1 MLHDARPSVSES
13 CLTDDPCQSEE
24 RWLRSR
30 PVRPRVGG
38 HHVTKHDD
46 SYRLT
51 RRHFLAAASSAAAL
65 AACGPAATAPTA
77 TPGSTSATAAAA
89 TPSPGKTLK
98 IGQLLPFTKVYAELG
113 NSMRRASDLYVELK
127 GGKLANRP
135 VTFIYEDE
143 ANDPAV
149 GAQKTQKFIEQ
160 DQVDLM
166 MFIETNAGGNALT
179 RATTDCKP
187 ACKSKYIFRA
197 SFSSYQISYPIGE
210 YFATKKG
217 VKEVF
222 TFVSDYGFGNESAAD
237 FTSGFTKGGGKI
249 TGSLK
254 APLGSADFL
263 PYVTQIK
270 AQQTKDIYS
279 FFSGT
284 DAINYI
290 KAWTQLG
297 MPAAGYK
304 MNGAGFL
311 TEQDVLKEVKDQAN
325 GATTSLFWAVTLD
338 NAENKAFVD
347 AYQKEYSLLPDVFA
361 VQAWDGMQVVDL
373 ALQAVKGD
381 TTNKDA
387 FIAALENVKF
397 KSPRGDFEF
406 DKETHNPIQDMYI
419 REVKVQSG
427 QAVNT
432 IVGKVAR
439 VTDPGK

>member
-1 MLHDARPSVSES
+1 VE
-13 CLTDDPCQSEE
+13 
-24 RWLRSR
+24 
-30 PVRPRVGG
+30 G
-38 HHVTKHDD
+38 HQMDEKPGAEHR

-51 RRHFLAAASSAAAL
+51 RRQFLAASTAAAAL
-65 AACGPAATAPTA
+65 AACGPASTPNPSGGAVATA
-77 TPGSTSATAAAA
+77 
-89 TPSPGKTLK
+89 SPGPALK

-113 NSMRRASDLYVELK
+113 NSMKRATDLYVKQK
-127 GGKLANRP
+127 GGMLANRP
-135 VTFIYEDE
+135 VTVVYADE
-143 ANDPAV
+143 ANDPV
-149 GAQKTQKFIEQ
+149 IGAQMTNKFI
-160 DQVDLM
+160 DSDRVDLM
-166 MFIETNAGGNALT
+166 MGIVATPIAYAVRNAIDAAKLIFIETNAGGNALT
-179 RATTDCKP
+179 RTTADCKP
-187 ACKSKYIFRA
+187 SCKSKYIFRS
-197 SFSSYQISYPIGE
+197 SFSSYQISFPIGE

-222 TFVSDYGFGNESAAD
+222 TFVADYGFGNESAAD
-237 FTSGFTKGGGKI
+237 FTTGFTKGGGKI

-263 PYVTQIK
+263 PYVTTLK
-270 AQQTKDIYS
+270 GQQTKDIYS

-290 KAWTQLG
+290 KAWNQLG

-311 TEQDVLKEVKDQAN
+311 TEQDVLKEVKDQAT

-338 NAENKAFVD
+338 NAENKAFSD

-361 VQAWDGMQVVDL
+361 VQAWDGMQAVDL

-406 DKETHNPIQDMYI
+406 DKETHNPIQDIYI

-432 IVGKVAR
+432 IVDKVAR
-439 VTDPGK
+439 VIDPGK

>member
-1 MLHDARPSVSES
+1 MDEDKGA
-13 CLTDDPCQSEE
+13 E
-24 RWLRSR
+24 RR
-30 PVRPRVGG
+30 
-38 HHVTKHDD
+38 T
-46 SYRLT
+46 YRLT
-51 RRHFLAAASSAAAL
+51 RRQFLAASSAAAAA
-65 AACGPAATAPTA
+65 AACGPAATPTPSGAA
-77 TPGSTSATAAAA
+77 TSTAAATA
-89 TPSPGKTLK
+89 SAGPALK
-98 IGQLLPFTKVYAELG
+98 IGQLLPFSKVYAELG
-113 NSMRRASDLYVELK
+113 ASMRRSSELYLKQK
-127 GGKLANRP
+127 GGSLAGRP
-135 VTFIYEDE
+135 VTWVWEDE
-143 ANDPAV
+143 ANDPVV
-149 GAQKTQKFIEQ
+149 GAQKTAKFIDQ
-160 DQVDLM
+160 DRVDVM
-166 MFIETNAGGNALT
+166 MGIVATPIAYAVRNAIDAAKMVFIETNAGGNALT
-179 RATTDCKP
+179 RTTNNCTP
-187 ACKSKYIFRA
+187 SCKSKYIFRT

-210 YFATKKG
+210 YFSSKKG

-222 TFVSDYGFGNESAAD
+222 TFVSDYGFGNESAGD
-237 FTSGFTKGGGKI
+237 FTTGFTKGGGKI

-263 PYVTQIK
+263 PYVTTLKGQP
-270 AQQTKDIYS
+270 TKDIYS

-297 MPAAGYK
+297 MAAAGYK

-311 TEQDVLKEVKDQAN
+311 TEQDVLKEVKEQAN
-325 GATTSLFWAVTLD
+325 GAVTSLFWAVTLD

-347 AYQKEYSLLPDVFA
+347 AYQKEYNLLPDVFA
-361 VQAWDGMQVVDL
+361 VQAWDGMQALDL
-373 ALQAVKGD
+373 ALQATKGD

-406 DKETHNPIQDMYI
+406 DKETHNPIQDIYI

-432 IVGKVAR
+432 IVDKVAR

>member
-1 MLHDARPSVSES
+1 MDENKGA
-13 CLTDDPCQSEE
+13 E
-24 RWLRSR
+24 RR
-30 PVRPRVGG
+30 
-38 HHVTKHDD
+38 

-51 RRHFLAAASSAAAL
+51 RRQFLAASSAAAAI
-65 AACGPAATAPTA
+65 AACGPAATPNPSGAATVAPTA
-77 TPGSTSATAAAA
+77 
-89 TPSPGKTLK
+89 SPGPALK
-98 IGQLLPFTKVYAELG
+98 IGMLLPFTKVYAELG
-113 NSMRRASDLYVELK
+113 NSMQRATKLYLK
-127 GGKLANRP
+127 QAGEKLANRP
-135 VTFIYEDE
+135 VTVVYEDE
-143 ANDPAV
+143 ANDPVV
-149 GAQKTQKFIEQ
+149 GAQKTQKFI
-160 DQVDLM
+160 DSDRVDLM
-166 MFIETNAGGNALT
+166 MGIVATPIAYAVRNAIDAAKLVFIETNAGGNALT
-179 RATTDCKP
+179 RTTTNCTP
-187 ACKSKYIFRA
+187 SCKSKYIFRS

-210 YFATKKG
+210 YFATQKG

-222 TFVSDYGFGNESAAD
+222 TFVADYGFGNESAAD

-270 AQQTKDIYS
+270 AQNTKDIYS

-297 MPAAGYK
+297 MTAAGYK

-311 TEQDVLKEVKDQAN
+311 TEQDVLKEVKEQAN

-347 AYQKEYSLLPDVFA
+347 LYQKEYSLLPDVFA
-361 VQAWDGMQVVDL
+361 VQAWDGMQAVDL

-381 TTNKDA
+381 TSNKDA

>member
-1 MLHDARPSVSES
+1 MDENKGA
-13 CLTDDPCQSEE
+13 E
-24 RWLRSR
+24 RR
-30 PVRPRVGG
+30 
-38 HHVTKHDD
+38 

-51 RRHFLAAASSAAAL
+51 RRQFLAASSAAAAI
-65 AACGPAATAPTA
+65 AACGPAATPNPSGASVVPTA
-77 TPGSTSATAAAA
+77 TPGPA
-89 TPSPGKTLK
+89 LK
-98 IGQLLPFTKVYAELG
+98 IGMLLPFTKVYAELG
-113 NSMRRASDLYVELK
+113 NSMQRATKLYLK
-127 GGKLANRP
+127 QKGEALANRP
-135 VTFIYEDE
+135 VTVVYEDE
-143 ANDPAV
+143 ANDPVV
-149 GAQKTQKFIEQ
+149 GAQKTQKFI
-160 DQVDLM
+160 DSDRVDLM
-166 MFIETNAGGNALT
+166 MGIVATPIAYAVRNAIDAAKLIFIETNAGGNALT
-179 RATTDCKP
+179 RTTTNCTP
-187 ACKSKYIFRA
+187 SCKSKYIFRT

-210 YFATKKG
+210 YFATQKG

-222 TFVSDYGFGNESAAD
+222 TFVADYGFGNESAAD

-270 AQQTKDIYS
+270 AQNTKDIYS

-311 TEQDVLKEVKDQAN
+311 TEQDVLKEVKEQAN

-347 AYQKEYSLLPDVFA
+347 AYQKEFNLLPDVFA
-361 VQAWDGMQVVDL
+361 VQAWDGMQALDR
-373 ALQAVKGD
+373 ALQATKGD

-387 FIAALENVKF
+387 FIAALESVKF

-406 DKETHNPIQDMYI
+406 DKETHNPIQDIYI
-419 REVKVQSG
+419 REVKVQGG

-432 IVGKVAR
+432 IVDKVAR

>member
-1 MLHDARPSVSES
+1 MDENSGA
-13 CLTDDPCQSEE
+13 E
-24 RWLRSR
+24 RRA
-30 PVRPRVGG
+30 
-38 HHVTKHDD
+38 
-46 SYRLT
+46 YRLT
-51 RRHFLAAASSAAAL
+51 RRRFLAVSSAAAAL
-65 AACGPAATAPTA
+65 AACAPAATPGPSGASVAPTA
-77 TPGSTSATAAAA
+77 TPG
-89 TPSPGKTLK
+89 PPLK
-98 IGQLLPFTKVYAELG
+98 IGMLLPFTKVYAELG
-113 NSMRRASDLYVELK
+113 NSMQRATKLYLK
-127 GGKLANRP
+127 QKGDALANRP
-135 VTFIYEDE
+135 VTVIYEDE
-143 ANDPAV
+143 ANDPVV
-149 GAQKTQKFIEQ
+149 GAQKTQKFI
-160 DQVDLM
+160 DSDRVDLM
-166 MFIETNAGGNALT
+166 MGIVATPIAYAVRNAIDAAKLIFIETNAGGNALT
-179 RATTDCKP
+179 RTTTDCKP
-187 ACKSKYIFRA
+187 SCKSKYIFRS

-210 YFATKKG
+210 YFATQKG

-222 TFVSDYGFGNESAAD
+222 TFVADYGFGNESAAD

-263 PYVTQIK
+263 PFVTQLK
-270 AQQTKDIYS
+270 GQQTKDIYS

-297 MPAAGYK
+297 MTASGYK

-311 TEQDVLKEVKDQAN
+311 TEQDVLKEVGDQAN

-361 VQAWDGMQVVDL
+361 VQAWDGMQAVDL

-381 TTNKDA
+381 TSNKDA

-406 DKETHNPIQDMYI
+406 DKETHNPIQDIYI

>member
-1 MLHDARPSVSES
+1 MSEN
-13 CLTDDPCQSEE
+13 EGAE
-24 RWLRSR
+24 RR
-30 PVRPRVGG
+30 
-38 HHVTKHDD
+38 T
-46 SYRLT
+46 YRLT
-51 RRHFLAAASSAAAL
+51 RRRFLAASSVAAAL
-65 AACGPAATAPTA
+65 AACGPAATPSPSGATVTPTA
-77 TPGSTSATAAAA
+77 TPGPA
-89 TPSPGKTLK
+89 LK
-98 IGQLLPFTKVYAELG
+98 IGMLLPFTKVYAELG
-113 NSMRRASDLYVELK
+113 NSMQRATKLYLK
-127 GGKLANRP
+127 QKGEALANRP
-135 VTFIYEDE
+135 VTVIYEDE
-143 ANDPAV
+143 ANDPVV
-149 GAQKTQKFIEQ
+149 GAQKTQKFI
-160 DQVDLM
+160 DSDRVDLM
-166 MFIETNAGGNALT
+166 MGIVATPIAYAVRNTIDAAKLIFIETNAGGNALT
-179 RATTDCKP
+179 RTTTNCTP
-187 ACKSKYIFRA
+187 SCKSKYIFRT

-210 YFATKKG
+210 YFATQKG

-222 TFVSDYGFGNESAAD
+222 TFVADYGFGNESAAD
-237 FTSGFTKGGGKI
+237 FTTGFTKGGGKI

-263 PYVTQIK
+263 PFVTQLK
-270 AQQTKDIYS
+270 GQQTKDIYS

-311 TEQDVLKEVKDQAN
+311 TEQDVLKEVKEQAN

-338 NAENKAFVD
+338 NAENKAFVE

-361 VQAWDGMQVVDL
+361 VQAWDGMQAVDL

-406 DKETHNPIQDMYI
+406 DKETHNPIQDIYI

>member
-1 MLHDARPSVSES
+1 MDENSGA
-13 CLTDDPCQSEE
+13 E
-24 RWLRSR
+24 RRA
-30 PVRPRVGG
+30 
-38 HHVTKHDD
+38 
-46 SYRLT
+46 YRLT
-51 RRHFLAAASSAAAL
+51 RRRFLAVSSAAAAL
-65 AACGPAATAPTA
+65 AACAPAATPGPSGASVAPTA
-77 TPGSTSATAAAA
+77 TPG
-89 TPSPGKTLK
+89 PPLK
-98 IGQLLPFTKVYAELG
+98 IGMLLPFTKVYAELG
-113 NSMRRASDLYVELK
+113 NSMQRATKLYLK
-127 GGKLANRP
+127 QKGDALANRP
-135 VTFIYEDE
+135 VTVIYEDE
-143 ANDPAV
+143 ANDPVV
-149 GAQKTQKFIEQ
+149 GAQKTQKFI
-160 DQVDLM
+160 DSDRVDLM
-166 MFIETNAGGNALT
+166 MGIVATPIAYAVRNAIDAAKLIFIETNAGGNALT
-179 RATTDCKP
+179 RTTTDCKP
-187 ACKSKYIFRA
+187 SCKSKYIFRS

-210 YFATKKG
+210 YFATQKG

-222 TFVSDYGFGNESAAD
+222 TFVADYGFGNESAAD

-249 TGSLK
+249 TGSLN

-263 PYVTQIK
+263 PFVTQLK
-270 AQQTKDIYS
+270 GQQTKDIYS

-297 MPAAGYK
+297 MTASGYK

-311 TEQDVLKEVKDQAN
+311 TEQDVLKEVGDQAN

-361 VQAWDGMQVVDL
+361 VQAWDGMQAVDL

-381 TTNKDA
+381 TSNKDA

-406 DKETHNPIQDMYI
+406 DKETHNPIQDIYI

>member
-1 MLHDARPSVSES
+1 MDENKDAAR
-13 CLTDDPCQSEE
+13 
-24 RWLRSR
+24 RA
-30 PVRPRVGG
+30 
-38 HHVTKHDD
+38 
-46 SYRLT
+46 YRLT
-51 RRHFLAAASSAAAL
+51 RRRFLAASSAAAL
-65 AACGPAATAPTA
+65 AACAPAATPGPGGASVAPTA
-77 TPGSTSATAAAA
+77 TPG
-89 TPSPGKTLK
+89 PPLK
-98 IGQLLPFTKVYAELG
+98 IGMLLPFTKVYAELG
-113 NSMRRASDLYVELK
+113 NSMQRATKLYLK
-127 GGKLANRP
+127 QKGEALANRP
-135 VTFIYEDE
+135 VTVVYEDE
-143 ANDPAV
+143 ANDPVV
-149 GAQKTQKFIEQ
+149 GAQKTQKFI
-160 DQVDLM
+160 DSDRVDLM
-166 MFIETNAGGNALT
+166 MGIVATPIAYAVRNAIDSAKLIFIETNAGGNALT
-179 RATTDCKP
+179 RTTTNCTP
-187 ACKSKYIFRA
+187 SCKSKYIFRT

-210 YFATKKG
+210 YFATQMG

-222 TFVSDYGFGNESAAD
+222 TFVADYGFGNESAAD

-270 AQQTKDIYS
+270 AQNTKDIYS

-347 AYQKEYSLLPDVFA
+347 AYQKEYTMLPDVFA
-361 VQAWDGMQVVDL
+361 VQAWDGMQAVDL

-381 TTNKDA
+381 TNNKDA

-406 DKETHNPIQDMYI
+406 DKETHNPIQDIYI

>member
-1 MLHDARPSVSES
+1 MDANEGAERRP
-13 CLTDDPCQSEE
+13 
-24 RWLRSR
+24 
-30 PVRPRVGG
+30 
-38 HHVTKHDD
+38 
-46 SYRLT
+46 YRLT
-51 RRHFLAAASSAAAL
+51 RRRFLAASSAAAAI
-65 AACGPAATAPTA
+65 AACGPATTGPA
-77 TPGSTSATAAAA
+77 
-89 TPSPGKTLK
+89 LK
-98 IGQLLPFTKVYAELG
+98 IGMLLPFTKVYAELG
-113 NSMRRASDLYVELK
+113 NSMKRSTDLYLKLK
-127 GGKLANRP
+127 GNKLANRP
-135 VTFIYEDE
+135 IASPIYEDE
-143 ANDPAV
+143 ANDPVV
-149 GAQKTQKFIEQ
+149 GLQKTQKFI
-160 DQVDLM
+160 DNDRVDVM
-166 MFIETNAGGNALT
+166 MGIVATPIAYAVRNAIDSAKMIFIETNAGGNALT
-179 RATTDCKP
+179 RTTTDCKP
-187 ACKSKYIFRA
+187 SCKSKYIFRS
-197 SFSSYQISYPIGE
+197 SFSSYQISYPIGD

-222 TFVSDYGFGNESAAD
+222 TFVADYGFGNESAAD
-237 FTSGFTKGGGKI
+237 FTSAFTKGGGKV

-263 PYVTQIK
+263 PFVTQLK
-270 AQQTKDIYS
+270 AQPTKDIYS

-290 KAWTQLG
+290 KAWNQLG

-347 AYQKEYSLLPDVFA
+347 AYQKEYNLLPDVFA
-361 VQAWDGMQVVDL
+361 VQAWDGMQAVDL
-373 ALQAVKGD
+373 ALQAVSGD
-381 TTNKDA
+381 TSNKDA

-406 DKETHNPIQDMYI
+406 DKETHNPIQDIYI
-419 REVKVQSG
+419 REVKVQGG

-432 IVGKVAR
+432 IVDKVAR

>member
-1 MLHDARPSVSES
+1 MSEN
-13 CLTDDPCQSEE
+13 EGAE
-24 RWLRSR
+24 RR
-30 PVRPRVGG
+30 
-38 HHVTKHDD
+38 T
-46 SYRLT
+46 YRLT
-51 RRHFLAAASSAAAL
+51 RRRFLAASSAAAL
-65 AACGPAATAPTA
+65 AACGPAATPGPSGASVTPTA
-77 TPGSTSATAAAA
+77 TPGPA
-89 TPSPGKTLK
+89 LK
-98 IGQLLPFTKVYAELG
+98 IGMLLPFTKVYAELG
-113 NSMRRASDLYVELK
+113 NSMQRATKLYLK
-127 GGKLANRP
+127 QKGQALANRP
-135 VTFIYEDE
+135 VTVVYEDE
-143 ANDPAV
+143 ANDPVV
-149 GAQKTQKFIEQ
+149 GAQKTQKFI
-160 DQVDLM
+160 DSDRVDLM
-166 MFIETNAGGNALT
+166 MGIVATPIAYAVRNAIDAAKLIFIETNAGGNALT
-179 RATTDCKP
+179 RTTTDCKP
-187 ACKSKYIFRA
+187 SCKSKYIFRS

-210 YFATKKG
+210 YFATQKG

-222 TFVSDYGFGNESAAD
+222 TFVADYGFGTESAAD

-263 PYVTQIK
+263 PFVTQFK
-270 AQQTKDIYS
+270 GQQTKDIYS

-290 KAWTQLG
+290 RAWTQLG
-297 MPAAGYK
+297 MTAAGYK

-311 TEQDVLKEVKDQAN
+311 TEQDVLKEVGDQAS

-361 VQAWDGMQVVDL
+361 VQAWDGMQAVDL

-406 DKETHNPIQDMYI
+406 DKDTHNPIQDIYI